1 MTTPQQRGY
10 EFEEKFKESFK
21 QSFPNGFIYKL
32 IDTHSLEGAKRAAS
46 NTTRGAWNK
55 IIIPKVPSDY
65 ICINNGETIWV
76 ECKSTMNKTSLPLT
90 NIKIHQLEFAAKI
103 EEAGGRYYFAIRH
116 QVPRNSECFL
126 ITLNDIIRLKTANGG
141 HKSIRW
147 EQLREDPF
155 VKRPPLLKGSKF
167 GIGCLFND

>member
-90 NIKIHQLEFAAKI
+90 NIKPHQLQFASKI

-116 QVPRNSECFL
+116 QIPRASECFL
-126 ITLNDIIRLKTANGG
+126 ITLNDIIRLKTENGG
-141 HKSIRW
+141 RKSIRW

-167 GIGCLFND
+167 GIGCLFDD

>member
-21 QSFPNGFIYKL
+21 QSFPSGFIYKL

-46 NTTRGAWNK
+46 NTTRGAWDK
-55 IIIPKVPSDY
+55 IIIPRVPSDY
-65 ICINNGETIWV
+65 ICINDGETMWV
-76 ECKSTMNKTSLPLT
+76 ECKNTVNKTSFPLG
-90 NIKIHQLEFAAKI
+90 NIKAHQLEFAAKI
-103 EEAGGRYYFAIRH
+103 EESGGRYYFAIRH
-116 QVPRNSECFL
+116 QIPRASECFL
-126 ITLNDIIRLKTANGG
+126 ITLNDIIRLKTANDGR
-141 HKSIRW
+141 KSIRW

-167 GIGCLFND
+167 GIACLFD